1 MFKKQ
6 FLAVCFAVLAVFFLG
21 CSEELDPEVII
32 GDTTPPE
39 ASFTSP
45 ASGATMSTAFVISA
59 DAADPESRIVAVSF
73 YVRNV
78 LVNTV
83 IASNLPANTVN
94 YSSDLINPAD
104 LAEGNCTLKV
114 VAVNGKGLMTTITRD
129 VVISHG
135 SVVDTT
141 PPVLGITQPTAGQN
155 LSNDFKISASA
166 ADAESGI
173 TVVRFYANGTLLGS
187 ASTPVSGT
195 TFESALLTLTNLPE
209 GANII
214 EVVAVNGNLL
224 ATTNTVSVTV
234 VYPATV
240 SDTVYTTL
248 VFPGPSAPVGG
259 VNLDV
264 LDPYFSWNT
273 GTITGIL
280 SYRVTVWDMTGE
292 NVFFWLEN
300 VSASRTSLQYGEVPA
315 GSTVEQPA
323 VDLVSGTEY
332 YVAIV
337 ALNIADSRGSSDEN
351 HIGFTMERFTV
362 SGMKKISRS
371 AVAAKPMTRA
381 DYLARLQA
389 IRAGN

>member
-6 FLAVCFAVLAVFFLG
+6 FLAVCFAVLAVFLLG
-21 CSEELDPEVII
+21 CSEEIDPEVII

-59 DAADPESRIVAVSF
+59 DAADPESRVVAVSF

-104 LAEGNCTLKV
+104 LAEGSCTLKV

-135 SVVDTT
+135 TVVDTT

-166 ADAESGI
+166 TDAESGV
-173 TVVRFYANGTLLGS
+173 TVVRFYANGSLLGS
-187 ASTPVSGT
+187 ASTPVSGNT
-195 TFESALLTLTNLPE
+195 YESALITLTNLPE
-209 GANII
+209 GANTIQ
-214 EVVAVNGNLL
+214 VVAVNGNLL

-240 SDTVYTTL
+240 IDTVFTTL
-248 VFPGPSAPVGG
+248 VFPEPSAPVGG
-259 VNLDV
+259 IELDV
-264 LDPYFSWNT
+264 LDPYFSWNN

-280 SYRVTVWDMTGE
+280 SYRVSVWDMAGE

-300 VSASRTSLQYGEVPA
+300 VSAGRSSLQYGEAPA
-315 GSTVEQPA
+315 GSTVVQPA

-337 ALNIADSRGSSDEN
+337 ALNVADSVGSTDEN
-351 HIGFTMERFTV
+351 HIGFTQERFTV
-362 SGMKKISRS
+362 NGTRKISRS
-371 AVAAKPMTRA
+371 AVVAKPMSRA
-381 DYLARLQA
+381 EYLARLQA
-389 IRAGN
+389 IRAGK

>member
-6 FLAVCFAVLAVFFLG
+6 FLAVCFAVLAVFLLG
-21 CSEELDPEVII
+21 CSEEIDPEVII

-59 DAADPESRIVAVSF
+59 DAADPESRVVAVSF

-104 LAEGNCTLKV
+104 LAEGSCTLKV

-135 SVVDTT
+135 TVVDTT

-155 LSNDFKISASA
+155 LTANFVIRANAS
-166 ADAESGI
+166 DAESGI
-173 TVVRFYANGTLLGS
+173 ATVRFYANGTLLGTS
-187 ASTPVSGT
+187 STPVSGN
-195 TFESALLTLTNLPE
+195 TFESAVVVLTNLPE
-209 GANII
+209 GANTIQ
-214 EVVAVNGNLL
+214 VVAVNGNLL

-234 VYPATV
+234 THPSVNDTVVATLSVLEPSLPATGV
-240 SDTVYTTL
+240 S
-248 VFPGPSAPVGG
+248 
-259 VNLDV
+259 LDV
-264 LDPYFSWNT
+264 LDPFFSWSK
-273 GTITGIL
+273 GSVTGIQ
-280 SYRVTVWDMTGE
+280 SYRISVWSIDGE
-292 NVFFWLEN
+292 YVYFWLEN
-300 VSASRTSLQYGEVPA
+300 VNKDLSLLQYGVAPA
-315 GSTVEQPA
+315 GSAVEQQA

-332 YVAIV
+332 YVNIV
-337 ALNIADSRGSSDEN
+337 ALNVADSTGASPDNE
-351 HIGFTMERFTV
+351 IGFARERFTV
-362 SGMKKISRS
+362 SGTKKISRS
-371 AVAAKPMTRA
+371 AVVARPMSRA

-389 IRAGN
+389 IREGK